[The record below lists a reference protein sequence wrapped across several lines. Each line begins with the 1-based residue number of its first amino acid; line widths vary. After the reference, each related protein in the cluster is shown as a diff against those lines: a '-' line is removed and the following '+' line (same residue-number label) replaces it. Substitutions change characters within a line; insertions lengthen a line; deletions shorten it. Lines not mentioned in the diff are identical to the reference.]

1 MARGGPPELD
11 LVVAHGDLCA
21 PNILLQDESGEAGF
35 LDLGKL
41 GVADR
46 AADLGCHVWS
56 LEYNQ
61 LGEVVDEFLTAYG
74 FTGERTSVNWYRD
87 FYTVA

>member
-1 MARGGPPELD
+1 MARDGPPELD

-21 PNILLQDESGEAGF
+21 PNILLQDGSGEAGF

-61 LGEVVDEFLTAYG
+61 LGEVVDGFLAAYG
-74 FTGERTSVNWYRD
+74 FTGDRATVYWYRD

>member
-1 MARGGPPELD
+1 MARSAPPETD

-21 PNILLQDESGEAGF
+21 PNILLDGGSGQVGF

-46 AADLGCHVWS
+46 AADLGCHLWS
-56 LEYNQ
+56 LDYNR
-61 LGEVVDEFLTAYG
+61 LGAVIDVFLTAYG
-74 FTGERTSVNWYRD
+74 FTGELADVQWYRD
-87 FYTVA
+87 VYRVA